1 MSTSTPTLTPEAP
14 VTVKNGRNGNAANTP
29 ASPEVEFAK
38 YVDQAKEDAT
48 HAFNFLRDTG
58 TLSASWIFN
67 VSHVVP
73 GTDQLLSFKFP
84 SPWSR
89 DKTIGISFDTFSEK
103 KNHVLHEARLEADTY
118 IHAHT
123 PYLAAWSL
131 AHKPFPILY
140 VAAQRHL
147 LAREIP
153 NHLER
158 KRQPLEV
165 IRERLDEHPEWAA
178 PPALLESNGGAN
190 FWGKG
195 ILKTAQLIL
204 LIEESARYQA
214 IAEQIGGAQEYTPG
228 ALEVQWSRTGLWEKS
243 KAYTR

>member
-1 MSTSTPTLTPEAP
+1 MSQSILDEELAL
-14 VTVKNGRNGNAANTP
+14 
-29 ASPEVEFAK
+29 
-38 YVDQAKEDAT
+38 YVDHAKNEAS
-48 HAFNFLRDTG
+48 HAFEFLRESG
-58 TLSASWIFN
+58 TLSASLIFQ
-67 VSHVVP
+67 VSHRVP
-73 GTDQLLSFKFP
+73 GQDKLLSVRFP
-84 SPWSR
+84 QPWER
-89 DKTIGISFDTFSEK
+89 DKTPRVDITRFSDRKESLL
-103 KNHVLHEARLEADTY
+103 NEPRLEADTL

-158 KRQPLEV
+158 TRSPLEV
-165 IRERLDEHPEWAA
+165 VRERLDTRPDLAP

-195 ILKTAQLIL
+195 IVKTAELIL
-204 LIEESARYQA
+204 LIEEAARFQA
-214 IAEQIGGAQEYTPG
+214 IAAQIGGAQDYTPG
-228 ALEVQWSRTGLWEKS
+228 AIELQWKRTGLLERAS
-243 KAYTR
+243 QYAVA

>member
-1 MSTSTPTLTPEAP
+1 MAGIQSEIDLVAYIE
-14 VTVKNGRNGNAANTP
+14 
-29 ASPEVEFAK
+29 
-38 YVDQAKEDAT
+38 QAKSDGI
-48 HAFNFLRDTG
+48 HAFNFLRETG
-58 TLSASWIFN
+58 TLSASLTFFISHRIPDTDHFLSIRFPAPWARSRE
-67 VSHVVP
+67 VSVK
-73 GTDQLLSFKFP
+73 LA
-84 SPWSR
+84 R
-89 DKTIGISFDTFSEK
+89 FSEQK
-103 KNHVLHEARLEADTY
+103 DHILSERRLDADTV

-158 KRQPLEV
+158 QRSILDV
-165 IRERLDEHPEWAA
+165 IREQLDRHPELAP

-195 ILKTAQLIL
+195 IVKTAQLVL
-204 LIEESARYQA
+204 LIEEAARFQA
-214 IAEQIGGAQEYTPG
+214 IAEQIGGAQTYTPG
-228 ALEVQWSRTGLWEKS
+228 ALELQWARTGLLEQ
-243 KAYTR
+243 ARAFAG